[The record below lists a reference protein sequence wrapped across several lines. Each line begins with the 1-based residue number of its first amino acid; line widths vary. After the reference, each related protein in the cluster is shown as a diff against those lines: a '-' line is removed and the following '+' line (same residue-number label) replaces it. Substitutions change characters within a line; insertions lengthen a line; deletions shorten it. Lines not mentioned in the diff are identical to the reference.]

1 MCDEAVAAIKLNKAL
16 MLTDASRYSID
27 PEGMHPDTEKHI
39 LLFDLIYC
47 CSTYGLF
54 DGIKFVEPKSAERKL
69 MQERKEKALELA
81 DALDKA
87 KQKLA
92 ELDEA
97 KAFAAGVFQPGTI
110 VHHKAFGTGTVSE
123 VNETTFT
130 AHFSS
135 AGTKSL
141 DILTC
146 IVNALVTVE
155 DREIQ
160 EKLNGYRDILRRDQ
174 QICDAVSW
182 AEKAL
187 LPYSEY
193 LE

>member
-1 MCDEAVAAIKLNKAL
+1 M
-16 MLTDASRYSID
+16 
-27 PEGMHPDTEKHI
+27 
-39 LLFDLIYC
+39 FDLIYC

-69 MQERKEKALELA
+69 MQERKEKAQELA
-81 DALDKA
+81 DALEKA

-97 KAFAAGVFQPGTI
+97 KAYAAGVFQPGAE
-110 VHHKAFGTGTVSE
+110 VRHKAFGTGTVSE
-123 VNETTFT
+123 VNDSTFT

-135 AGTKSL
+135 AGIKSL
-141 DILTC
+141 NILTC